1 MAKTRIVNLYI
12 TTGAFA
18 SIFKRLKGERSEYDF
33 SNLSDLRKLLSN
45 EKAKMLNVI
54 KNKNPDSIYHLAKM
68 LKRDFKAVRDDVKH
82 LEKFGFVELKSE
94 TKGKRKRMKP
104 VITLDNLQINI
115 GFQWLAWIKV

>member
-115 GFQWLAWIKV
+115 GFQ